1 VFNPDFAFILPPSMR
16 LEKYLIIL
24 TVFTVFMDDFRFGDE
39 KDRAF
44 VAFDFYYYYV
54 IWLLFILHYMVKRKE
69 FPFWPRWFLL
79 GILVLFTNSLLGG
92 FASDSLKFGMIKQ
105 MLGIAYSSIAYFSI
119 IKFENFDLHKV
130 FRYYLSGA
138 FWVSIWGLGEQAMH
152 VLGFKYRFAGSVIED
167 FTRMLGFANFW
178 ENYKITSTGFNRVY
192 SIMGEPYF
200 LAVAL
205 LPAVYYLTNC
215 MIGPKLVRNRK
226 EWFRF
231 GVIALCSLFTFSA
244 AGYAGI
250 GLSVVLVAANHGF
263 FDLRRFGVFF
273 IPIFLLFILPQ
284 ISNLRKLFF
293 ELQVRVDDTIKAFVY
308 KGVMSKK
315 EIAKLNSSTFALY
328 SNFLIA
334 GKAFEAHPYTGAGLG
349 SHELSYQRYFDRFLD
364 KNLQKM
370 YGNFNSKDANSLFI
384 RMLSEGGLVG
394 LSLLLVAIFAFF
406 VYKRGIQDPNLCH
419 LTLINQ
425 GVFLM
430 LIVRLLRTGNY
441 IGQGFYF
448 FFFLYA
454 LAAIQIRQYYKN
466 QDSAETAASI
476 PEA

>member
-1 VFNPDFAFILPPSMR
+1 MR
-16 LEKYLIIL
+16 LEKFLIIL
-24 TVFTVFMDDFRFGDE
+24 TIFTVFMDDFRFGDE
-39 KDRAF
+39 ENRAF

-54 IWLLFILHYMVKRKE
+54 IWLLFILHYIRKRKIL
-69 FPFWPRWFLL
+69 PIWPRWFLL

-92 FASDSLKFGMIKQ
+92 YASGSLKFSMIKQ
-105 MLGIAYSSIAYFSI
+105 MLGIAYSSVAYFSV
-119 IKFENFDLHKV
+119 IKFHDFDLAKV
-130 FRYYLSGA
+130 FKYYVSGA
-138 FWVSIWGLGEQAMH
+138 FWVSIWGIAEQGMH
-152 VLGFKYRFAGSVIED
+152 ILGFKDRFAGFVIED
-167 FTRMLGFANFW
+167 ITRLFGFANFW

-205 LPAVYYLTNC
+205 LPAFYYLLNC

-226 EWFRF
+226 EWLRL
-231 GVIALCSLFTFSA
+231 GVVGLCILFTFSA

-250 GLSVVLVAANHGF
+250 GMSVILIGVNHGF
-263 FDLRRFGVFF
+263 FDLRRFGVVF
-273 IPIFLLFILPQ
+273 IPIFLLVILPQ

-308 KGVMSKK
+308 KGVMDKK

-334 GKAFEAHPYTGAGLG
+334 GQAFESHPITGAGLG

-384 RMLSEGGLVG
+384 RMLSEGGLIG
-394 LSLLLVAIFAFF
+394 LGLLLVAIFYFF
-406 VYKRGIQDPNLCH
+406 VYKKGIKEPDLWM

-430 LIVRLLRTGNY
+430 LIIRLLRTGNY

-454 LAAIQIRQYYKN
+454 FAAIQIRQYYRN
-466 QDSAETAASI
+466 VNAAADSTMV
-476 PEA
+476 EA